1 MMSTQMRIG
10 LVGCGRWGKFILRDL
25 VAQGCRVDVVAVGAD
40 SVRNAVEHDAN
51 KVVASL
57 AALDA
62 GLDGYVV
69 AVPTVHHADV
79 VNALIPRQRPIFV
92 EKPLTNDPASA
103 HQIART
109 AFGQVFVMDKWRYH
123 PGVNLIAGLIQSR
136 ELGQLRSVQ
145 LRRLQ
150 WGSPHADVDPV
161 WILLPHDLS
170 IVLHLLGE
178 IPEPRFASGLHEK
191 GWMTSLSV
199 HLGGTVPVAIEVSG
213 QSMSRE
219 RLLAATFA
227 QGAVMMSDPMADH
240 ILIQH
245 GTGRESGCK
254 PLEKRHIDTRLPL
267 YLELQSFVN
276 HLRGGPPPLSS
287 AADGAQV
294 VERVA
299 QCRALAGLAH
309 RPGGLEPTFFN

>member
-1 MMSTQMRIG
+1 MLSSQIRIG

-25 VAQGCRVDVVAVGAD
+25 VAQGCQVDVVAVGAD
-40 SVRNAVEHDAN
+40 SVRNAVGIEAN

-57 AALDA
+57 TELDA

-79 VNALIPRQRPIFV
+79 VNALVPRQRPIFV
-92 EKPLTNDPASA
+92 EKPLTNNPTSA
-103 HQIART
+103 QQIAQT
-109 AFGQVFVMDKWRYH
+109 AGGQVFVMDKWRYH
-123 PGVNLIAGLIQSR
+123 PGVNLIAGLIQSG
-136 ELGQLRSVQ
+136 ELGQLRALQ

-150 WGSPHADVDPV
+150 WGSPHFDVDPV

-178 IPEPRFASGLHEK
+178 IPEPRFATGLQADR
-191 GWMTSLSV
+191 WMTSLSV
-199 HLGGTVPVAIEVSG
+199 HLGGVVPVSIEVSA
-213 QSMSRE
+213 QSILKD
-219 RLLAATFA
+219 RLLAATFT
-227 QGAVMMSDPMADH
+227 QGAAVMSDPMADH
-240 ILIQH
+240 VLVQR
-245 GTGRESGCK
+245 GTGRESGSK
-254 PLEKRHIDTRLPL
+254 PAEKRHMDTGLPL

-294 VERVA
+294 VERIA
-299 QCRALAGLAH
+299 QCRALVGL
-309 RPGGLEPTFFN
+309 